1 MKHLLILAMLLI
13 GNSLVGA
20 QSSSPIKLSVVRQNK
35 GKIVRSVTLDIS
47 SISAYI
53 ENNRVMID
61 FSFIPNDIL
70 ITIHDR
76 AGILVHQETV
86 NSQNTHISID
96 ISKWDKNDYTINF
109 IELKEICI
117 IGCFSII

>member
-13 GNSLVGA
+13 GNSLAWA

-35 GKIVRSVTLDIS
+35 GKIVRSLTLDITS
-47 SISAYI
+47 VSAYI
-53 ENNRVMID
+53 ENNRVIIH

-76 AGILVHQETV
+76 TGTLVHQEII
-86 NSQNTHISID
+86 NSQNEHISID

-109 IELKEICI
+109 IKKYAL
-117 IGCFSII
+117 

>member
-13 GNSLVGA
+13 GNSLVWA

-35 GKIVRSVTLDIS
+35 GKIVRSVTLDITS
-47 SISAYI
+47 VSAYI

-70 ITIHDR
+70 IAIHDR
-76 AGILVHQETV
+76 AGTLVYQETA
-86 NSQNTHISID
+86 NSQNTHISTD
-96 ISKWDKNDYTINF
+96 ISKWNKNDYTIYF
-109 IELKEICI
+109 IELKETCV
-117 IGCFSII
+117 IGCFSIK